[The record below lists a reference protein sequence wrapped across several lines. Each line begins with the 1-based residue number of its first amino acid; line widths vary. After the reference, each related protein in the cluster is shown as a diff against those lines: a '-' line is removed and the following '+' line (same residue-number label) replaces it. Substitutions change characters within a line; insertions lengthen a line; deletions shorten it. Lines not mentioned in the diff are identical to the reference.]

1 MIKEGYLWN
10 RKWFW
15 IITLLALSLL
25 LSYMQPLQ
33 LKEGGEVTC
42 LSMMIL
48 CLAGYF
54 YGGPT
59 GLFTCFCFGAIKYVL
74 DYPGIINVPEVW
86 DYLLGYGVLGLGG
99 FFCHQKKGL
108 QKGYLFAVLLRYIES
123 VWNCVWFYYMVD
135 QTMAA
140 NIRYGLI
147 YCGGYIGAEALI
159 SFVVLCLPPVREAIE
174 YVKYVATHDYEDDLD
189 TF

>member
-86 DYLLGYGVLGLGG
+86 DYLLGYGVLGLG
-99 FFCHQKKGL
+99 
-108 QKGYLFAVLLRYIES
+108 
-123 VWNCVWFYYMVD
+123 
-135 QTMAA
+135 
-140 NIRYGLI
+140 
-147 YCGGYIGAEALI
+147 
-159 SFVVLCLPPVREAIE
+159 
-174 YVKYVATHDYEDDLD
+174 
-189 TF
+189 